1 MAEGKFISY
10 LRVSTDKQGRSGLGI
25 EAQREAVVR
34 YLDGGKWTLSAE
46 YVETETGKRSDRPK
60 LSYAGKWVMTE

>member
-34 YLDGGKWTLSAE
+34 YLTAANGRFQVRRLPEGAGAPS
-46 YVETETGKRSDRPK
+46 VGRST
-60 LSYAGKWVMTE
+60 SQAGP